1 MKVYVWKDSA
11 YPVYGI
17 DEQREGVEI
26 PDELYERYVKIEQ
39 DYNAVQEE
47 LGKYSCE

>member
-1 MKVYVWKDSA
+1 MKVYAWKDSA

-17 DEQREGVEI
+17 DVSRMEVEI
-26 PDELYERYVKIEQ
+26 HDE
-39 DYNAVQEE
+39 VQKE